1 MEKKELK
8 KKISELE
15 KMLISNSKD
24 AHWCKTA
31 LYEYKSLVGQLK
43 HEPTL
48 VHIPL
53 ENVAKQI
60 QGETYSM
67 TLCNDGTAVYH
78 TFGGYTLIAN
88 HTLGLA
94 QCIAEYVNNQS
105 EILSEEERELLELDL
120 SAFAYVMNAPLL
132 CATDMDLKYDVAT
145 KVVQFLQSKTEEIMN
160 ADLKEE
166 TQDDIERNELFKNA
180 SIALEEIKDELKK
193 EEQS

>member
-94 QCIAEYVNNQS
+94 ECIAEYVNNQS
-105 EILSEEERELLELDL
+105 ETLSEEELELLELDL

-145 KVVQFLQSKTEEIMN
+145 KVVQFLKSKTEEIMN

>member
-105 EILSEEERELLELDL
+105 ETLSEEELKLLELDL

-145 KVVQFLQSKTEEIMN
+145 KVVQFLKSKTEEIMN

>member
-105 EILSEEERELLELDL
+105 ETLSEEELELLELDL

-145 KVVQFLQSKTEEIMN
+145 KVVQFLKSKTEEIMN

>member
-24 AHWCKTA
+24 AHWCKIA

-105 EILSEEERELLELDL
+105 ETLSEEELELLELDL
-120 SAFAYVMNAPLL
+120 SAFAYAMNAPLL

-145 KVVQFLQSKTEEIMN
+145 KVVQFLKSKTEEIMN

>member
-1 MEKKELK
+1 MEKKEIK

-15 KMLISNSKD
+15 NMLTSNSKD

-31 LYEYKSLVGQLK
+31 LYEYKSLIGQLK

-48 VHIPL
+48 IHIPL
-53 ENVAKQI
+53 SDVAKQI

-78 TFGGYTLIAN
+78 TFGGYTLVAN
-88 HTLGLA
+88 HSLGLA
-94 QCIAEYVNNQS
+94 ECIAEYVNNQT
-105 EILSEEERELLELDL
+105 ETLSDEEKELFELDL

-145 KVVQFLQSKTEEIMN
+145 KVVQFLKSKTEEIMN

-180 SIALEEIKDELKK
+180 SVALEEIKDELKK